1 MHKTMDVSGISVLL
15 SFTAVIAAS
24 FTVIAILF
32 NMDYVVITMTIVV
45 AAASFIGRVSREPES
60 FLKLFL
66 RFLNMIFRGKRE
78 FKLTHHGTNVP
89 LG

>member
-1 MHKTMDVSGISVLL
+1 MDVSGISVLL
-15 SFTAVIAAS
+15 LFTVVTAVYFIA
-24 FTVIAILF
+24 IAILL
-32 NMDYVVITMTIVV
+32 NTDYSYY
-45 AAASFIGRVSREPES
+45 AAIAIAATSFIVRVSQEPEP

-89 LG
+89 LN